1 MKQVAKKLLS
11 VVFAL
16 CLAVVGIVT
25 TPTVEASA
33 EATASY
39 VKVTSAPSDWSGTYL
54 IVYEAENF
62 AFNGALSSTK
72 TLDASNNYITVT
84 ITDGKIAA
92 TDAMK
97 DSAVTIAKSSDKD
110 YTIQTASGYYIG
122 NTSDGNKL
130 ASNKTTK
137 YANTISL
144 NGDGSVQITSSKSV
158 LRFNTSQGDRFRYY
172 KSSTY
177 TDQKAIALYK
187 LTEEGAAA
195 PERNPDMQTAV
206 NGIQSYMS
214 LAFKYTATTIE
225 KPAEN
230 KVVFKLGENGPV
242 GTHGDGKD
250 ATTYTETVDGYT
262 LNIADGVKMYTGAF
276 AQGTGDSCI
285 KLGTGSAVGGFAFTV
300 PDDVLSVRISVAGY
314 KANLA
319 TVTVNGQTTSVE
331 TTSDAG
337 VFTDI
342 IVDTTLTKDITLTTE
357 KTPDERAMVNSITY
371 VFAASENAGTVKETV
386 YSDSEFRFR
395 CGVDADVSELEGIVS
410 YGIQVTVS
418 GKSPVQYTSEAISWA
433 TEDNKS
439 FVIISLGDI
448 IKDLVKLGTKFT
460 VQAYVTDANFTYVS
474 ESVKTLSV
482 ADMVEEYKAIPE
494 VAHLYNYLVEKGLI
508 EEVA

>member
-33 EATASY
+33 ASESF

-54 IVYEAENF
+54 IVNEAENF
-62 AFNGALSSTK
+62 AFNGALSSTT
-72 TLDASNNYITVT
+72 TLDGNNNNITVT
-84 ITDGKIAA
+84 IANDKIEA
-92 TDAMK
+92 TDTTKA
-97 DSAVTIAKSSDKD
+97 SSVTITKSGSD

-137 YANTISL
+137 YTNTISL
-144 NGDGSVQITSSKSV
+144 NNDGSVQITSSKSV
-158 LRFNTSQGDRFRYY
+158 LRFNTSNGDRFRYY

-177 TDQKAIALYK
+177 TSQNPIHLYK

-214 LAFKYTATTIE
+214 LAFKYTATTVE

-230 KVVFKLGENGPV
+230 KVVFKLGANGSV
-242 GTHGDGKD
+242 GTHGDGNA
-250 ATTYTETVDGYT
+250 ATTYTEIVDDYT
-262 LNIADGVKMYTGAF
+262 LELTATDKMHTGAF

-285 KLGTGSAVGGFAFTV
+285 KLGTGSAVGGFTFTV
-300 PDDVLSVRISVAGY
+300 PAEVLSVRIAVAGY

-319 TVTVNGQTTSVE
+319 SVTVNGQTTSVE
-331 TTSDAG
+331 TTSNAG

-342 IVDTTLTKDITLTTE
+342 IVDTTSTKTVTLTTE
-357 KTPDERAMVNSITY
+357 AQPDERAMVNSITY

-474 ESVKTLSV
+474 ESEKTYSV